1 MHRFI
6 IFLSTALFNIL
17 PAQPIYF
24 GPDIVVDTTTQDL
37 VEQAYPAMDIDANG
51 NLGIVWTEELTPL
64 PNTSRYYITSI
75 LSSDGGQS
83 FHSKAFVETDPM
95 PIFDYRNRTR
105 VIYDNFGNPVVGW
118 GNYSFENWGGW
129 INLTK
134 SLNGGISYPGPYYT
148 AYSRERGYDFCFDE
162 DNNFYFCWIDD
173 WEGTIEFIKSTD
185 GGITFDTA
193 RTVVDVFNM
202 GWNPEGGPISLLL
215 NSSNTIHIF
224 WSTLS
229 PRRRIWLS
237 KSFDGGETFLTPDT
251 IIDFQHQ
258 QNVSDVV
265 VIDDEF
271 YLIFWGFISPTN
283 QNIYFSYS
291 TNNGQN
297 FSLPQI
303 IGDWPIGK
311 IHHNPL
317 TGLLIMVGSKVYRS
331 LDLGQTFPDTAI
343 IQADPGYSV
352 GAHSINSDQSGNVYA
367 IGIRSKANTPGKR
380 HIMLKKTDLLVGIP
394 SESSPAIPAFITLK
408 QNYPNPFNSSTFIE
422 YQFSKQANV
431 KLSIIDV
438 TGKEIYRIERKNT
451 PPGNHSFYWDGRTQY
466 GNPAASGVYFYTLRV
481 SDPGQTSQGRVT
493 KKMLLIR

>member
-1 MHRFI
+1 
-6 IFLSTALFNIL
+6 
-17 PAQPIYF
+17 
-24 GPDIVVDTTTQDL
+24 
-37 VEQAYPAMDIDANG
+37 
-51 NLGIVWTEELTPL
+51 
-64 PNTSRYYITSI
+64 
-75 LSSDGGQS
+75 
-83 FHSKAFVETDPM
+83 M

-173 WEGTIEFIKSTD
+173 WERTIEFIKSTD

-193 RTVVDVFNM
+193 RTVVDASNM
-202 GWNPEGGPISLLL
+202 GWNLEGGPISILL

-251 IIDFQHQ
+251 IINFQHLQ
-258 QNVSDVV
+258 LGHDVV
-265 VIDDEF
+265 IVNDEF
-271 YLIFWGFISPTN
+271 YLLFRGFISQTN
-283 QNIYFSYS
+283 NHLYFSYS
-291 TNNGQN
+291 TNNGQS
-297 FSLPQI
+297 FSNPQL
-303 IGDWPIGK
+303 IGGTELYY
-311 IHHNPL
+311 IHYNPL
-317 TGLLIMVGSKVYRS
+317 TGLLIRDGSKVYRS

-343 IQADPGYSV
+343 IQPDPGYSG
-352 GAHSINSDQSGNVYA
+352 GAYSINSDQSGNVYA

-394 SESSPAIPAFITLK
+394 SESSPAIPVHITLK
-408 QNYPNPFNSSTFIE
+408 QNYPNPFNSSTLIE
-422 YQFSKQANV
+422 YHLPNQANI
-431 KLSIIDV
+431 KLAIFDV
-438 TGKEIYRIERKNT
+438 TGKEVCRFERGNA
-451 PPGNHSFYWDGRTQY
+451 PPGNHSFYWDGRTQQ
-466 GNPAASGVYFYTLRV
+466 GNPVASGLYFYTLRV
-481 SDPGQTSQGRVT
+481 SVPGQTSQGSLT